1 MHVYSFAAL
10 DRNQHLEYDIILLSD
25 LKIHDAVL
33 KGVRVAHAAPGPF
46 LRPGLVRRVSSR
58 Q

>member
-25 LKIHDAVL
+25 LKIHDAVFKRGSRCSCCPRPL
-33 KGVRVAHAAPGPF
+33 FAAWSGE
-46 LRPGLVRRVSSR
+46 RGK